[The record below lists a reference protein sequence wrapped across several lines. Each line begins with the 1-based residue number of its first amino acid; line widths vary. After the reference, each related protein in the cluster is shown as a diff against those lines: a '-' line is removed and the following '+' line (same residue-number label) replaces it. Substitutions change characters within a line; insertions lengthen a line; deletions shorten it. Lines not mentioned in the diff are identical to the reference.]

1 MECLVYTSDKL
12 LQALESGISK
22 LVQFGSIF
30 QTVEQFE
37 FFFLQLLS
45 RVTVILLGILCS
57 GFINE
62 FIFP

>member
-12 LQALESGISK
+12 LQALETATSK
-22 LVQFGSIF
+22 LAQFGSISRPWNNSG
-30 QTVEQFE
+30 
-37 FFFLQLLS
+37 FFFLELLS
-45 RVTVILLGILCS
+45 SVTVILLRFLCS